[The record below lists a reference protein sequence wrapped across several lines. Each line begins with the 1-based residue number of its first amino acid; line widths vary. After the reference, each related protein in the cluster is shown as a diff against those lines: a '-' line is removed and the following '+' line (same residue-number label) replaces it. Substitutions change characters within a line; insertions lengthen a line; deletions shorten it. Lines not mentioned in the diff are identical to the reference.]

1 MITRKEMKKIMIKR
15 KKNRGDIK
23 KETEIN
29 NRKLY
34 N

>member
-29 NRKLY
+29 NRKLF